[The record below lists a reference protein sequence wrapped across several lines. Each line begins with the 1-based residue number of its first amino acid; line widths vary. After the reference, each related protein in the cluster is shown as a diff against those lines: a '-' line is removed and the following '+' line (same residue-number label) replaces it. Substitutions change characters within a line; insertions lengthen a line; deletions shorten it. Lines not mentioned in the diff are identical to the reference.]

1 MGTREEMIAGTL
13 PAEMPTLTAERLVE
27 EAQAF
32 SQEAWAQIYD
42 QHYMKIFSYCY
53 LRTGN
58 RAASEDLASDVF
70 LEALRGIRR
79 YRYRGL
85 PISSWLYRIAHN
97 LTADYL
103 RRNAR
108 RPTVS
113 LGDETE
119 HAQLQA
125 PDTTE
130 RSALRQDVHDAIR
143 QLTLGST
150 AFGGQFWLLDVGVEL
165 LLLVGLAVLFL
176 ILARYALAYLET
188 LAKREGTLTSR
199 HQ

>member
-143 QLTLGST
+143 QLTADQQQVILLRFLQGLSHEET
-150 AFGGQFWLLDVGVEL
+150 AAIMGRRPG
-165 LLLVGLAVLFL
+165 AVRVLQN
-176 ILARYALAYLET
+176 RALNALRRVM
-188 LAKREGTLTSR
+188 AA
-199 HQ
+199 